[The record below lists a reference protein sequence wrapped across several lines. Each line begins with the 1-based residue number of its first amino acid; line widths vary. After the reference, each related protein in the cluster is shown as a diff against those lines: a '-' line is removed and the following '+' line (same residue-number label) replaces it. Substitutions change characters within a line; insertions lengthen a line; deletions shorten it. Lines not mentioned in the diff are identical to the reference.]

1 MPTVINPKPFS
12 PVHCC
17 AEVDGAS
24 LPGVPEM
31 MGQGKHGVAQLTCP
45 VWFFSR
51 ASWEQLRITK
61 ALWRSMRWGSLCE
74 EEARTTRKDYVSWGK
89 LVRTNHFLKFC
100 SRILFLPAAFC
111 WAFSRLNASLRQKL
125 SLFLFPPRLTVLVC
139 IHREDHW
146 DPHPCFW
153 HGDSHDGDCGHGARP
168 SAYPQPTA
176 CCSPHCQ
183 LSPQRQRQPVGESL
197 PHHERGTLVRSLLK
211 AAWKKKKKSWP
222 PLYLCKALRKL
233 KWLCLCGLSGGALPM
248 STSLV
253 QNIWSLKT
261 NNVTLASTENLVI

>member
-1 MPTVINPKPFS
+1 MPTVINPKPFY

-45 VWFFSR
+45 VCFFSR

-74 EEARTTRKDYVSWGK
+74 EGARTTRKDYVSWGK

-100 SRILFLPAAFC
+100 SRILFLPPAFC

-125 SLFLFPPRLTVLVC
+125 TWLFLYAYTGKTTGIPIHVFGTETHMTAIVGMALGHRPIPNQPPAAAHTANFLLNASGSPSVSPFPSMKGERL
-139 IHREDHW
+139 W
-146 DPHPCFW
+146 
-153 HGDSHDGDCGHGARP
+153 GASWRQLTL
-168 SAYPQPTA
+168 SAQVKN
-176 CCSPHCQ
+176 
-183 LSPQRQRQPVGESL
+183 R
-197 PHHERGTLVRSLLK
+197 
-211 AAWKKKKKSWP
+211 SWP
-222 PLYLCKALRKL
+222 PLYLHKALRKL
-233 KWLCLCGLSGGALPM
+233 KWLCLHGLSGGALPT
-248 STSLV
+248 SKSLV
-253 QNIWSLKT
+253 QKIWSLKT